1 MLPFP
6 AKSHLV
12 ATDHQVE
19 LITNCH
25 IRIPRGGVEHDQFQQ
40 IDRISRTVNLNSIK
54 DSWVWELDKSGTFS
68 VASVRRLI
76 DDTMI
81 HSPELKTRWNNLVPI
96 KVNIHAW
103 RVLNNSLPTRFNISR
118 RGILIDS
125 IICLNCDVGVETT
138 GHSFFSCSMVR
149 DINYLIARRW
159 NINIV
164 DFDCYDDW
172 STWIDSIRLSI
183 KAKKTV
189 EAVFYISWW
198 LLWWYRN
205 SKIFKEKIPKKGSFF
220 DELQSRSFL
229 WCRFGGKKCF
239 DETIG

>member
-1 MLPFP
+1 MNVADKVRQFNPFQ
-6 AKSHLV
+6 
-12 ATDHQVE
+12 TFR
-19 LITNCH
+19 
-25 IRIPRGGVEHDQFQQ
+25 RIPRGGIEHDQFQK
-40 IDRISRTVNLNSIK
+40 INRILRTVNLNSIK
-54 DSWVWELDKSGTFS
+54 DRWVWELDKSGTFS

-81 HSPELKTRWNNLVPI
+81 HSSEIKTRWNNLVPI

-125 IICLNCDVGVETT
+125 IICPNCDVGVETT

-149 DINYLIARRW
+149 DINYLIARWW

-172 STWIDSIRLSI
+172 STWIDSTCLSI
-183 KAKKTV
+183 KSKKTV

-229 WCRFGGKKCF
+229 
-239 DETIG
+239 